1 MRSTARV
8 EQPVKMEVSGDSKKR
23 KHEDEDGLDPGEE
36 LKKMLQETRL
46 MLKEGEDRK
55 TKSADERKEE
65 LVIGREEEGRRK
77 ELEKRE
83 RLRLELTRLEKE
95 EKEEKDKMG
104 WIELEKRRMCTNFP
118 RKISEHE
125 IKIRQVESSMKEN
138 ADKLG
143 ALIKQKEKEKVEFE
157 KQIDDAIKEMAK
169 AIKQR
174 NNINALKTESQQK
187 IGLTPD
193 NEFN

>member
-1 MRSTARV
+1 
-8 EQPVKMEVSGDSKKR
+8 ME
-23 KHEDEDGLDPGEE
+23 
-36 LKKMLQETRL
+36 
-46 MLKEGEDRK
+46 
-55 TKSADERKEE
+55 
-65 LVIGREEEGRRK
+65 I
-77 ELEKRE
+77 RE

-95 EKEEKDKMG
+95 EKEEKDKIG

-157 KQIDDAIKEMAK
+157 KLINKEKEEM
-169 AIKQR
+169 
-174 NNINALKTESQQK
+174 NITISHKKILDTRSRDSEQK
-187 IGLTPD
+187 ITQVQEQLKSVREDLRLAEGGEKVGELEGFMDQQILELESELKCPVCFEVAKSAPIYKCSD
-193 NEFN
+193 DHLICR